1 MACAIASSALQLDT
15 KSQPLVRA
23 EHVSRLFVGA
33 GGRDIL
39 ALRDITLEI
48 EAGEFIV
55 LVGPSGCGKSTL
67 LRVLAGL
74 DTPTSGVVEIAG
86 KRVTTPPPGVVC
98 LFQQY
103 AQSLFP
109 WRTVLGNTAFAIE
122 HRRSMSRR
130 EIREKCRHHL
140 ELVGLKGFERHF
152 PRQLSGGMQQRVT
165 LARALVADPNIILM
179 DEPFSSVDALTR
191 MDLQELIFKLWKERK
206 FTAILVTHDVD
217 EAVYLADRVI
227 VLSARPAVVAETVKS
242 GLPVK
247 RHPVETRE
255 DRRFLTARHRIFG
268 RLLSRDETSS
278 KDCGAPP

>member
-1 MACAIASSALQLDT
+1 M
-15 KSQPLVRA
+15 
-23 EHVSRLFVGA
+23 
-33 GGRDIL
+33 
-39 ALRDITLEI
+39 
-48 EAGEFIV
+48 
-55 LVGPSGCGKSTL
+55 

-74 DTPTSGVVEIAG
+74 DTPSSGVVEIAG
-86 KRVTTPPPGVVC
+86 QKVITPPAGVVC

-122 HRRSMSRR
+122 HRREMSRR

-140 ELVGLKGFERHF
+140 ELVGLGGFERHF
-152 PRQLSGGMQQRVT
+152 PWQLSGGMQQRVT
-165 LARALVADPNIILM
+165 LARALVADPKIILM

-242 GLPVK
+242 GLPAK

-255 DRRFLTARHRIFG
+255 DRSFLIARHRIFE
-268 RLLSRDETSS
+268 RLLSRGGTPV
-278 KDCGAPP
+278 KDDGTPP